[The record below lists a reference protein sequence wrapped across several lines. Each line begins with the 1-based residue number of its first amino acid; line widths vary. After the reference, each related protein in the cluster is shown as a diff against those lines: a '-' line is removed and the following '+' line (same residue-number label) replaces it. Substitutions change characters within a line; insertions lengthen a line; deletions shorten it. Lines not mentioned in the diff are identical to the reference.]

1 MKNQKTLRQGSKQ
14 RGASMPLV
22 LAFVGMAAMWA
33 LVGFKIY
40 PIYFEHWQLQSVAQS
55 FEDEAGLSDL
65 SVGEIS
71 KRFRLRMQ
79 TNNIR
84 DINYADAVTIEADDG
99 VLSIIISYESRVNV
113 YKSIDAVLVFDEVT
127 EINY

>member
-1 MKNQKTLRQGSKQ
+1 
-14 RGASMPLV
+14 MPLV

-33 LVGFKIY
+33 VVGFKIY

-55 FEDEAGLSDL
+55 FEDEPGLSEL
-65 SVGEIS
+65 SVGEVS

-84 DINYADAVTIEADDG
+84 DVSYADAVTIKADDG
-99 VLSIIISYESRVNV
+99 VLSIFISYESRVNI

-127 EINY
+127 EFDY